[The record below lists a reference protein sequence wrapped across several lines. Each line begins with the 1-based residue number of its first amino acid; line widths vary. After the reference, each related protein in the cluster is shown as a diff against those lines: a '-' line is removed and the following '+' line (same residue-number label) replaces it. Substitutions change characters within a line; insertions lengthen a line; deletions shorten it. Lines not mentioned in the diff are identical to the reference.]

1 MSTKNKKSRFLLS
14 ATLSGA
20 LLTGG
25 IVFAGEKGTMGP
37 SPEMTF
43 SLQTQIQEVLNLQ
56 IEQGVSDALAKHQVY
71 VNNTH
76 QVEKSRMSTGT
87 EFHSRLSAGLVTV
100 SHSASQ

>member
-1 MSTKNKKSRFLLS
+1 MSAKNKKSRFMLIT
-14 ATLSGA
+14 TLSGA

-25 IVFAGEKGTMGP
+25 IVFAGEKGAMGP
-37 SPEMTF
+37 SPGMTF
-43 SLQTQIQEVLNLQ
+43 SLQTQIQEALNLQ

-76 QVEKSRMSTGT
+76 QVEKSRMSPGT
-87 EFHSRLSAGLVTV
+87 EIHSQLSAGLVTV